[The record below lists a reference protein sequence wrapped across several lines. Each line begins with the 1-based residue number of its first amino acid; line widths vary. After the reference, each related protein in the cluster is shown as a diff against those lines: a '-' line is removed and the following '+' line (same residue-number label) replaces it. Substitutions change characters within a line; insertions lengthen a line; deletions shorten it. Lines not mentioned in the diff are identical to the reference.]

1 MPRSLAIWIFTF
13 SAALAWSAQGL
24 GQAPVKEKP
33 KAPVKEKPKSPA
45 AEEAPQKQREQ
56 DDQPAPKPSQ
66 FLRLVKDKQ
75 GNPVAMETAIVRYVP
90 QDCGQT
96 GPTVDLIGAVHIA
109 EKSYYKRLNEEFKNY
124 DVVLY
129 ELVAP
134 EGTRVPKGGA
144 RSGHPVSALQR
155 GMTQL
160 LELTFQLDEIDY
172 TAKNLAHADLS
183 PEALSKA
190 MQKRGESL
198 WTMLLR
204 SMGYALA
211 KQNSSKGGASDVDLL
226 LALMDKNRALALK
239 RVMAEQFQDME
250 GMMRA
255 MAGPD
260 GSALIADRNQAAL
273 KVLKQKIADG
283 KGKVG
288 IFYGAGHMSD
298 MEKRLRDDFAL
309 APIQTRW
316 LPAWDLKRD
325 QKAKGPEKA
334 PSGGAGKKEK

>member
-1 MPRSLAIWIFTF
+1 MIRTPVVWIASF
-13 SAALAWSAQGL
+13 AVGLGWSAQGPA
-24 GQAPVKEKP
+24 QAPVKAKP
-33 KAPVKEKPKSPA
+33 KAPA
-45 AEEAPQKQREQ
+45 G
-56 DDQPAPKPSQ
+56 QPAPDKQPPPKPSQ

-96 GPTVDLIGAVHIA
+96 GPTVDLVAAVHIG
-109 EKSYYKRLNEEFKNY
+109 EKGYYKKLNQEFKKY
-124 DVVLY
+124 DAVLY

-134 EGTRVPKGGA
+134 EGTRVPKGGGA
-144 RSGHPVSALQR
+144 RSSHPVSAIQR

-160 LELTFQLDEIDY
+160 LELAFQLSEIDY

-190 MQKRGESL
+190 MEKRGESL
-198 WTMLLR
+198 WTMLVR

-211 KQNSSKGGASDVDLL
+211 KQNNASGGSSDVDLL
-226 LALMDKNRALALK
+226 MALFDKNRALALK

-260 GSALIADRNQAAL
+260 GSALIADRNRAAL
-273 KVLKQKIADG
+273 KVLKQKIA
-283 KGKVG
+283 KGKAKIA

-309 APIQTRW
+309 TPVNTRW
-316 LPAWDLKRD
+316 LAAWDLKGNAKP
-325 QKAKGPEKA
+325 KAPEK
-334 PSGGAGKKEK
+334 PPRKTGPK

>member
-1 MPRSLAIWIFTF
+1 MMRLAT
-13 SAALAWSAQGL
+13 ALAAFCAVGLGWSAPGL
-24 GQAPVKEKP
+24 AQPPVKEKP
-33 KAPVKEKPKSPA
+33 KAPA
-45 AEEAPQKQREQ
+45 GQEAQDKQ
-56 DDQPAPKPSQ
+56 PPPKPSQ
-66 FLRLVKDKQ
+66 FLRVVKDKQ

-90 QDCGQT
+90 RDCGQT
-96 GPTVDLIGAVHIA
+96 GPTVDLVAAVHIG
-109 EKSYYKRLNEEFKNY
+109 EKSYYKQLNQEFKKY

-134 EGTRVPKGGA
+134 EGTRVPKGGGA
-144 RSGHPVSALQR
+144 RSSHPVSAIQR

-160 LELTFQLDEIDY
+160 LELAFQLNEIDY

-190 MQKRGESL
+190 MEKRGESL
-198 WTMLLR
+198 WTMLVR

-211 KQNSSKGGASDVDLL
+211 KQNKASGRSSDADLF
-226 LALMDKNRALALK
+226 LALLDKNRALALK
-239 RVMAEQFQDME
+239 RIMAEQFRDME

-273 KVLKQKIADG
+273 KVLKQKIA
-283 KGKVG
+283 KGKAKIA
-288 IFYGAGHMSD
+288 IFYGAAHMSD

-309 APIQTRW
+309 TPIKTRW
-316 LPAWDLKRD
+316 LVAWNLKGD
-325 QKAKGPEKA
+325 AKLKAPEK
-334 PSGGAGKKEK
+334 PPQKTGPK